1 MTRALRAAGLRRAVA
16 FLLFL
21 TVLAAGTTLP
31 GADALLHH
39 WGSADPA
46 EQRPHVE
53 AAGGCG
59 SHLEAC
65 TLGRAATGAGAAL
78 AREPA
83 IRLRQHDAGPGSPLP
98 APIPPAGERRA
109 RVQPRAPPAPVA

>member
-21 TVLAAGTTLP
+21 TFLAAGTTLP
-31 GADALLHH
+31 GADAALHH
-39 WGSADPA
+39 WGSAGQE
-46 EQRPHVE
+46 EQRPHFE

-83 IRLRQHDAGPGSPLP
+83 IRLRQYDAGTDSPLP
-98 APIPPAGERRA
+98 APLPPADERRA
-109 RVQPRAPPAPVA
+109 LGQPRAPPAPVA